1 MINIKSTLLRILE
14 LMKRNRFIT
23 FGIFVLGGISLL
35 LFLLIKSDYLIVGLL
50 CLVLALVVFIP
61 ALLDPHLNK
70 NLRVA
75 LLVIGLLFFIASML
89 GFLLEEEAFP
99 VTIYCLVLAVLE
111 IINGIAELLE
121 GVETIKEK
129 NYVMGILFIV
139 DALIEITLGILMS
152 FERNETLRLH
162 VTLISADL
170 FFEGTIKLIN
180 EYVEERRGV
189 HN

>member
-1 MINIKSTLLRILE
+1 
-14 LMKRNRFIT
+14 MKRNRFIT